1 MFVVI
6 IVVIIKISIIV
17 LIIIII
23 LIIMII
29 LKVKMCTIE
38 KSREEVR
45 SKLVLERDKG
55 TSRYRLELGPT
66 KIFVCLLHIRI
77 YFGSVLSP
85 TTFGKRT
92 NIQLSFHHVFV
103 VGQAQV
109 IFRHCLGRFTF
120 ELEII

>member
-1 MFVVI
+1 MEDQVEANTGSQTKCTILFNIIIIVFIMFVMI

-38 KSREEVR
+38 KSRDEVR

-66 KIFVCLLHIRI
+66 KIFGPNEMRPEEA
-77 YFGSVLSP
+77 G
-85 TTFGKRT
+85 
-92 NIQLSFHHVFV
+92 
-103 VGQAQV
+103 
-109 IFRHCLGRFTF
+109 
-120 ELEII
+120 